1 MPLPPIRFKWPW
13 PSKKSSGVFEDGFA
27 AGYQA
32 AWETMLPLMQE
43 GGAKSRQAIHDLA
56 VEETLK
62 RLDPLIAERLK
73 ETNRATLRPVAELI
87 SKYKQFQQALKAAET
102 PEERAKYEHYLTAM
116 TWSLNGDR
124 PR

>member
-1 MPLPPIRFKWPW
+1 
-13 PSKKSSGVFEDGFA
+13 
-27 AGYQA
+27 
-32 AWETMLPLMQE
+32 MLPLMQE
-43 GGAKSRQAIHDLA
+43 GVTKSRQAIHDLA

-62 RLDPLIAERLK
+62 RLDVIIAERLK

-87 SKYKQFQQALKAAET
+87 SKYKQFQQSVKTAET
-102 PEERAKYEHYLTAM
+102 PEEKSKYEHYLTAI